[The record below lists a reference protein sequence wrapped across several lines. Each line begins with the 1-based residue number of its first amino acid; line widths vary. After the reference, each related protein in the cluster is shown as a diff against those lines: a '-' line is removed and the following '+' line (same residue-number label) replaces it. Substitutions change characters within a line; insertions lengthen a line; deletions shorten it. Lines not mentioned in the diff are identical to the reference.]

1 MLKLLGHARYG
12 YSAIVKRHCVEHKGK
27 DRVWYTR
34 DGDIAKYCFS
44 PGKGLIAG
52 S

>member
-1 MLKLLGHARYG
+1 LRQ
-12 YSAIVKRHCVEHKGK
+12 AIKHCVEHKGK

-34 DGDIAKYCFS
+34 AGDIAKYCFS
-44 PGKGLIAG
+44 LPKGLIPG